1 MVDFLQGLLT
11 HWGTPLDIKIYYRS
25 SDGYPDVLDLAEST
39 VATWRKHHTRFLVLC
54 DQDNADCKERKQRI
68 IERIAVARRGAV
80 DVRIVCRQLET
91 WYLGDLAALV
101 AARPKLA
108 AFARSSAVR
117 GQPDL
122 IVAPAKLIEAQL
134 AEGRL
139 RKRALARDVG
149 LHARTHASR
158 SHSFNV
164 FVDKLR
170 EILGAGDPDAD

>member
-1 MVDFLQGLLT
+1 MAS
-11 HWGTPLDIKIYYRS
+11 WRTP
-25 SDGYPDVLDLAEST
+25 
-39 VATWRKHHTRFLVLC
+39 HTRFLVLC

-68 IERIAVARRGAV
+68 IERVAVTWRGAV

-91 WYLGDLAALV
+91 WYLGDLDALV

-108 AFARSSAVR
+108 AFARSSTVR

-149 LHARTHASR
+149 LHARTHANR

-170 EILGAGDPDAD
+170 EILGVGDPDAD

>member
-1 MVDFLQGLLT
+1 MVEYLQGLLGQ
-11 HWGTPLDIKIYYRS
+11 WETPHDIKIHFRDA
-25 SDGYPDVLDLAEST
+25 DGYPDVVSLAAST
-39 VATWRKHHTRFLVLC
+39 VATWRKPHTRFLVLC

-91 WYLGDLAALV
+91 WYLGDLDALV

-108 AFARSSAVR
+108 AFARSSSVR

-122 IVAPAKLIEAQL
+122 IVSPAKLIENEL

-149 LHARTHASR
+149 LHARTHANR

-170 EILGAGDPDAD
+170 EILGASDPDPD

>member
-1 MVDFLQGLLT
+1 MVDFVEGLLG
-11 HWGTPLDIKIYYRS
+11 HWETPYDIKMHFRAA
-25 SDGYPDVLDLAEST
+25 DGYPDVVRLAERT
-39 VATWRKHHTRFLVLC
+39 VATWRKPHTRFLVMC

-68 IERIAVARRGAV
+68 IERVAATRRGAV

-108 AFARSSAVR
+108 AFARSSTVR

-149 LHARTHASR
+149 LHARTDANR

-164 FVDKLR
+164 FADKLR
-170 EILGAGDPDAD
+170 EILGPRDQDAD

>member
-1 MVDFLQGLLT
+1 MADFVQGLLG
-11 HWGTPLDIKIYYRS
+11 HWETPHDIKIHFQYA
-25 SDGYPDVLDLAEST
+25 DGYPDVVSLAEST
-39 VATWRKHHTRFLVLC
+39 VATWRKPHTRFLVLC

-108 AFARSSAVR
+108 AFARSSTVR

-149 LHARTHASR
+149 LHARTHANR

-164 FVDKLR
+164 FMDKLR
-170 EILGAGDPDAD
+170 EILGSSDKDDD